1 MRERL
6 RFTWANAGHRCVG
19 WLRRAIVR
27 ASRSNRSR
35 NSALQENVAGETFTV
50 TIRFATYRSFMY
62 RKADHVGLLS
72 PDADA

>member
-1 MRERL
+1 MWGMVEARNRPRL
-6 RFTWANAGHRCVG
+6 TLEPF
-19 WLRRAIVR
+19 
-27 ASRSNRSR
+27 R
-35 NSALQENVAGETFTV
+35 NSALQENVAGKTFTV